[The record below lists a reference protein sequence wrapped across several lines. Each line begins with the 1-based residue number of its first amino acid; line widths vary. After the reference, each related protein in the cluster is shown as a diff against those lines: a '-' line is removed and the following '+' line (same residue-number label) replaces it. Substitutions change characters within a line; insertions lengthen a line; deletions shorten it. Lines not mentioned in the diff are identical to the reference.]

1 MGGRDEIAEIVQKSG
16 KKLMAKGVAGLLLG
30 VAVVF
35 GVSCQRP
42 PATEYRLNATVRDI
56 MQSMVDP
63 SADVVW
69 NSVATIQD
77 KCGTDERRPKTDE
90 EWETVRHHA
99 LIVAEA
105 TNLLVMPGRRM
116 ARPGQRSGTPEVE
129 LNPEEIEALVNQDRK
144 VWIDY
149 AHGLNDQ
156 IAIALKAIEA
166 KDAKALFD
174 VGEEIDGACEQCHR
188 HYWYPPDANKRK

>member
-1 MGGRDEIAEIVQKSG
+1 LA
-16 KKLMAKGVAGLLLG
+16 
-30 VAVVF
+30 AVSF
-35 GVSCQRP
+35 GSCQRQAP
-42 PATEYRLNATVRDI
+42 PPEFRLNATVRDI
-56 MQSMVDP
+56 MKSMVDP

-77 KCGTDERRPKTDE
+77 ASGTDERAPKLDD

-105 TNLLVMPGRRM
+105 TNLLLMPGRPM
-116 ARPGQRSGTPEVE
+116 ARPGERSGTPEAE
-129 LNPEEIEALVNQDRK
+129 LHPEEIEALVNQDRQT
-144 VWIDY
+144 WNDY

-156 IAIALKAIEA
+156 MALALKAVDA

-174 VGEEIDGACEQCHR
+174 VGEAIDTACENCHR
-188 HYWYPPDANKRK
+188 HYWYPPDAHKRPMSQKSGATGGPVQ